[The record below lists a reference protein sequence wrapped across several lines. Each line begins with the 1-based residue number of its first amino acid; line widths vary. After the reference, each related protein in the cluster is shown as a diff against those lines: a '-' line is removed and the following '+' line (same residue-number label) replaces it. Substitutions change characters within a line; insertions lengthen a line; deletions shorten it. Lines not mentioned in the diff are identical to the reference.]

1 MEASMEKRGRLW
13 ILLAT
18 VAIVLVIAMVWA
30 VFTFWLPFFPG
41 PGMPPYYL
49 PGDIEL
55 LYTAKAVVSTMN
67 IALLIFLLATYIDIY
82 KKTRS
87 EFTIGLIIFS
97 MIFMLYLVVYNPL
110 IIWAFGYR
118 IYGMGPFALLPDIF
132 TLAALVV
139 LLYYVF
145 KY

>member
-1 MEASMEKRGRLW
+1 MEAHMERRSRLL

-18 VAIVLVIAMVWA
+18 VTIVAALAMVWA
-30 VFTFWLPFFPG
+30 AFTFWLPFHG

-49 PGDIEL
+49 PGDIEF
-55 LYTAKAVVSTMN
+55 LYTAKAVVSTVN

-82 KKTRS
+82 RKTRS
-87 EFTIGLIIFS
+87 EFTIGLIVFS
-97 MIFMLYLVVYNPL
+97 MIFMLYLVVSNPL

-118 IYGMGPFALLPDIF
+118 IFGMGPFALLPDVF

>member
-1 MEASMEKRGRLW
+1 
-13 ILLAT
+13 
-18 VAIVLVIAMVWA
+18 MVWA
-30 VFTFWLPFFPG
+30 AFTFWLSFHR

-49 PGDIEL
+49 PGDIEF
-55 LYTAKAVVSTMN
+55 LYTAKAVVSTVN
-67 IALLIFLLATYIDIY
+67 IALLIFLHATYIDIY
-82 KKTRS
+82 RKTRS
-87 EFTIGLIIFS
+87 EFTIGLIVFS
-97 MIFMLYLVVYNPL
+97 MIFMLYIVVSNPL

-118 IYGMGPFALLPDIF
+118 IFGMGPFALLPDVF

>member
-1 MEASMEKRGRLW
+1 MEAHMDKRSRLW

-18 VAIVLVIAMVWA
+18 VTIVAVLVMVSA
-30 VFTFWLPFFPG
+30 VFAFWLPFHG

-49 PGDIEL
+49 PGDIEF
-55 LYTAKAVVSTMN
+55 LYSAKAVLSSVN
-67 IALLIFLLATYIDIY
+67 VALLAFLLITYLDIY
-82 KKTRS
+82 RKTRS
-87 EFTIGLIIFS
+87 EFTIGLIVFS
-97 MIFMLYLVVYNPL
+97 IIFMFYLLASNPL

-118 IYGMGPFALLPDIF
+118 IFGLGPFTILPDIF
-132 TLAALVV
+132 TLAALIV